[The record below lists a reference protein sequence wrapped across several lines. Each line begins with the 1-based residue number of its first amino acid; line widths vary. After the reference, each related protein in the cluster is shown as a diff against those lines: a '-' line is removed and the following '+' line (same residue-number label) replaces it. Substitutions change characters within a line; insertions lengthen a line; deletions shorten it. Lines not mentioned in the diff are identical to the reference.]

1 MLAYD
6 WYHPKEHCGWVD
18 GKLYALM
25 LEADSN
31 DPFGE
36 ATTPLRESI
45 GEEFFLA
52 LEVMKT
58 LVPEGGSTKDV
69 RIVFDFDS

>member
-1 MLAYD
+1 M
-6 WYHPKEHCGWVD
+6 
-18 GKLYALM
+18 ALDRQDIRLKDVKPDSEL
-25 LEADSN
+25 LETIYVFHN
-31 DPFGE
+31 W
-36 ATTPLRESI
+36 TTPLRESI